1 MKAAILM
8 GVMVLGSISAHANSS
23 TYSHKCITDTG
34 KNVDV
39 TYTGYR
45 NFRLDKVVIDGAT
58 YTTYSS
64 LIVTRD
70 GSAMVFVPEFRGGS
84 TLQLTIQGAKDS
96 YYTLEGK
103 NRGMTCQSTSGDASG
118 I

>member
-1 MKAAILM
+1 MNAAILM
-8 GVMVLGSISAHANSS
+8 GVMVLGSISANANSS

-64 LIVTRD
+64 KT
-70 GSAMVFVPEFRGGS
+70 GPF
-84 TLQLTIQGAKDS
+84 K
-96 YYTLEGK
+96 
-103 NRGMTCQSTSGDASG
+103 C
-118 I
+118 